1 MISIIIPTLN
11 EEKLLPEM
19 LGQFTPEIIAKY
31 AIEIVV
37 SDGGSTDDTLR
48 IARGH
53 AARVVENSEGVKQTI
68 SLGRNTGAREARGE
82 TFVFLNA
89 DTRIRDCDR
98 FFRRMLEEIARPG
111 IVAVTCS
118 VEVYPE
124 EAGWIDRWYHG
135 FYNWLF
141 ALMNEVG
148 MGMGRGECHV
158 VPRDVFQRVGGYA
171 DKIAAGE
178 DYDLFRRIDALGRI
192 TFLKDVMVYESPRRY
207 RKYGYAWVTA
217 SWFLN
222 FLSVFFLR
230 RSVLSEW
237 KPVR

>member
-11 EEKLLPEM
+11 EEKLLPAM
-19 LGQFTPEIIAKY
+19 LRQFTPEIVAKY
-31 AIEIVV
+31 TIEVVV
-37 SDGGSTDDTLR
+37 SDGGSTDGTLG
-48 IARGH
+48 IARDQ
-53 AARVVENSEGVKQTI
+53 AAKVVENTDGVKQTI
-68 SLGRNTGAREARGE
+68 SLGRNIGARGAGGGI
-82 TFVFLNA
+82 FVFLNA

-98 FFRRMLEEIARPG
+98 FFSRMLEEIARPG
-111 IVAVTCS
+111 VVAVTCS

-124 EAGWIDRWYHG
+124 EAGWIDRCYHG

-141 ALMNEVG
+141 ALMNVVG

-158 VPRDVFQRVGGYA
+158 VTREVFERVGGYA
-171 DKIAAGE
+171 DRIAAGE

-222 FLSVFFLR
+222 FLSVFFFR